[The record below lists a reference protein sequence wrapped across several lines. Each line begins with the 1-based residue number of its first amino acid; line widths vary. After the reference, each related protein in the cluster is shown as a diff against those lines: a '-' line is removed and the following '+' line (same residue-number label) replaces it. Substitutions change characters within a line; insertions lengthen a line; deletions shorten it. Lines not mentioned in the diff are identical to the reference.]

1 MPSGWRGPS
10 KPRPRGAGRVRLGPS
25 CALGPGAFV
34 LARDRGS
41 ANFPI
46 ISSEHEHPHL
56 QLAPRLHESLHPL
69 LPLPSTALFLPL
81 LTAKLLE
88 RANLLPVF
96 LECSRAPQAFHPTPQ
111 LQGEGSP
118 CTPRREAQRSDAAP
132 SGGSALRRGPVWRLS
147 ARTRP
152 CLERR
157 APLGKDVPTAADAPP
172 SHESPW
178 RAAEQLADTRTP
190 WGSGKRATNED
201 SAAPARGP
209 GPDGL
214 REQRRCVAPHP

>member
-34 LARDRGS
+34 LARDRGP

-56 QLAPRLHESLHPL
+56 QLAPRLHESLHPP

-118 CTPRREAQRSDAAP
+118 CTPRREAQRSDVAP
-132 SGGSALRRGPVWRLS
+132 SGGSALGRGPSGAACTLREGHPDCRRCPSFPRIALESSRAAGRHSDPVGRRQACHKRGLGS
-147 ARTRP
+147 PSPRARA
-152 CLERR
+152 RR
-157 APLGKDVPTAADAPP
+157 AP
-172 SHESPW
+172 
-178 RAAEQLADTRTP
+178 
-190 WGSGKRATNED
+190 
-201 SAAPARGP
+201 
-209 GPDGL
+209 
-214 REQRRCVAPHP
+214 

>member
-10 KPRPRGAGRVRLGPS
+10 KPRPRRAGRVRLGPS

-34 LARDRGS
+34 LARDRGP

-56 QLAPRLHESLHPL
+56 QLAPRLHESLHPP

-118 CTPRREAQRSDAAP
+118 CTTWKEAQRSDVAP
-132 SGGSALRRGPVWRLS
+132 SGAACTLREGRPDCRRCPSFPRIALESSRAAGRHSDPVGRRQACHERGLGSPSPR
-147 ARTRP
+147 ARA
-152 CLERR
+152 RR
-157 APLGKDVPTAADAPP
+157 AP
-172 SHESPW
+172 
-178 RAAEQLADTRTP
+178 
-190 WGSGKRATNED
+190 
-201 SAAPARGP
+201 
-209 GPDGL
+209 
-214 REQRRCVAPHP
+214 

>member
-34 LARDRGS
+34 LARDRGP

-118 CTPRREAQRSDAAP
+118 CTPRREAQRSDAA
-132 SGGSALRRGPVWRLS
+132 R
-147 ARTRP
+147 
-152 CLERR
+152 LERR

-190 WGSGKRATNED
+190 WGGGKHATNED